1 MAVDQVTARTR
12 VVFMIGTPIAQAG
25 SPALFNR
32 HFAETGADRVVVPLD
47 LKPAHV
53 GAFFAM
59 LRDMANCHGAIVTI
73 PHKQATA
80 KAVDERTPDAERLG
94 LVNVVRREPDGRLVG
109 DMTDGRGFWSKAGEM
124 GFAPKGR
131 TALVTGPGAAGTAIC
146 DAFLAMGGSAL
157 TLIGRDD
164 AELAPALAILPKER
178 LTTATAMPP
187 DLSGFDIVVNATPVG
202 MAYAPGNLFPKQV
215 LSTLPKTALVADIIT
230 DPVETELLRAAT
242 ALGLTTFRGRDL
254 NEGQFRIIGGHLRV
268 L

>member
-32 HFAETGADRVVVPLD
+32 HFAETGTDRVVVPLD
-47 LKPAHV
+47 LKPDHV
-53 GAFFAM
+53 AAFFAM
-59 LRDMANCHGAIVTI
+59 LRDMTNCDGAIVTI

-80 KAVDERTPDAERLG
+80 KAVDEKTPDAERLG

-131 TALVTGPGAAGTAIC
+131 AALVAGPGAAGTAIC
-146 DAFLAMGGSAL
+146 DTFLAMGGSTL
-157 TLIGRDD
+157 TLVGRDD
-164 AELAPALAILPKER
+164 AELAPAMEILPDQQM
-178 LTTATAMPP
+178 TATTSMPD
-187 DLSGFDIVVNATPVG
+187 DLSCFDVVVNATPVG
-202 MAYAPGNLFPKQV
+202 MAYAPGNLFPKEL
-215 LSTLPKTALVADIIT
+215 LSTLPKSSLVADIIT
-230 DPVETELLRAAT
+230 DPVETKLLQAAT
-242 ALGLTTFRGRDL
+242 ALGLATFRGRDL
-254 NEGQFRIIGGHLRV
+254 NEGQFRIIGGHLGI